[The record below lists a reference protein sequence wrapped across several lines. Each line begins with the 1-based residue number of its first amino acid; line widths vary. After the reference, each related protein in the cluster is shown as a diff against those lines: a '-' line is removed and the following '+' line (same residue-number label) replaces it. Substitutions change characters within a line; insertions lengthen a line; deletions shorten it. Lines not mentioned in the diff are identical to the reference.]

1 MKMKV
6 SEPAV
11 AYNAPYLQSLKN
23 RIIASLDTT
32 TDERKL
38 QECLVLL
45 HADEMPGIYSDEEFA
60 EVMKKLGVFSLVIMV
75 FFLAMAGGCSK
86 KVSSTPAGATAAG
99 SGAGV
104 HILHSF
110 DGKLD
115 EQR

>member
-11 AYNAPYLQSLKN
+11 AYNTPYLQSLKN

-38 QECLVLL
+38 QECLALL

-60 EVMKKLGVFSLVIMV
+60 EELRLSES
-75 FFLAMAGGCSK
+75 GGNATGTTPPGCWNMPPKSISAPS
-86 KVSSTPAGATAAG
+86 SSTTNWP
-99 SGAGV
+99 
-104 HILHSF
+104 
-110 DGKLD
+110 
-115 EQR
+115 